1 MQTEIV
7 TDLDRFEMMRA
18 AWCDLW
24 VRSDGAIFQ
33 HHDWLTG
40 WWKGVRDRSDIKV
53 CIAVTRKG
61 DRLVAA
67 LPFAIYRRTG
77 LRVLGW
83 AAFLFSDYCDCLVDP
98 SAYEALLVLWQ
109 AFRRSVGFDIIQL
122 RQVRPDAKCV
132 EFLGE
137 LGSVHPTERQE
148 RCMRIDN
155 LWNDGEAFFRSLNK
169 KGRNN
174 HTRGKRI
181 LEEAGGTVRFYAVAP
196 PDDPAPIIDQL
207 VRLKLDWLRKV
218 EPASL
223 LLGPDETVLRSVLA
237 GAWQTGM
244 AQVFVLSC
252 GDRMAA
258 ASVNFVYSN
267 RMQAYFT
274 AYDPALDRAS
284 PGTILIVDYAKWAF
298 DRGLIHVDFLRG
310 DEGFKD
316 RMANA
321 EMIIQDYA
329 GSATAFG
336 YLAASGHRWY
346 SRWRQRQAANSDSSA
361 DQPDEAEQLRQ

>member
-7 TDLDRFEMMRA
+7 TDIGRFAVLRD

-24 VRSDGAIFQ
+24 GRSDGAIFQ
-33 HHDWLTG
+33 HHEWLTG
-40 WWKGVRDRSDIKV
+40 WWNGVLDRPDIRV
-53 CIAVTRKG
+53 CIAVASDG
-61 DRLVAA
+61 GRLVAA
-67 LPFAIYRRTG
+67 FPFAIYRRTG
-77 LRVLGW
+77 VRVLGW

-98 SAYEALLVLWQ
+98 DATGTLPALWQ
-109 AFRRSVGFDIIQL
+109 DFRRSVGFDIIQL

-132 EFLGE
+132 GFLDD
-137 LGSVHPTERQE
+137 LGSVRLADRQE

-155 LWNDGEAFFRSLNK
+155 LWQDGEAFFRSLNK

-181 LEEAGGTVRFYAVAP
+181 LEEAGGEVRFHVVAP
-196 PDDPAPIIDQL
+196 PDDPAPLINQL
-207 VRLKLDWLRKV
+207 IRLKLDWLRKV
-218 EPASL
+218 EPTSP
-223 LLGPDETVLRSVLA
+223 LLGPDEAVLRAVLA
-237 GAWQTGM
+237 GAWKTGM
-244 AQVFVLSC
+244 VRVFVLSC

-298 DRGLIHVDFLRG
+298 DRGLLHVDFLRG

-321 EMIIQDYA
+321 ELITQDYE

-336 YLAASGHRWY
+336 YLASSGHKWL
-346 SRWRQRQAANSDSSA
+346 SRWRQRQAANSD
-361 DQPDEAEQLRQ
+361 DQPSESAQLGQ